1 MKKTPI
7 QHKVKSHYR
16 DGKLVAEYQRGK
28 GSRTERSRRVVGSI
42 PSFDVQEKVI
52 KEKLPGAEFVEYSE
66 DHGQIEV
73 AVEDLDAFK
82 EKMKE
87 LGYVVKDQK
96 YWETGGVRAIATKQ
110 GYAPI
115 VLLEF

>member
-1 MKKTPI
+1 MRKTPI

-16 DGKLVAEYQRGK
+16 DGKLVAEYQRGE
-28 GSRTERSRRVVGSI
+28 GSRVERPRRVVGSI
-42 PSFDVQEKVI
+42 PSFSVQEKVV
-52 KEKLPGAEFVEYSE
+52 KEKFPDAGFVEYNE
-66 DHGQIEV
+66 DYGQIEV
-73 AVEDLDAFK
+73 AGADQDAFK

-87 LGYVVKDQK
+87 LGYGVKDQK